1 MNHARLR
8 TAPAAYFAAVDRKD
22 LRSTLDFFAAD
33 ATFTVQSAGL
43 TFAGKDEIE
52 GMFSTFF
59 DDYAVIRHRITNLVV
74 DETAGKAATEQT
86 CPHVRT
92 DGAPETVTT
101 CNVFEFDPDG
111 AFSRVVVW
119 IDAASP
125 LK

>member
-1 MNHARLR
+1 MHDVELR
-8 TAPAAYFAAVDRKD
+8 DAPAAYFAAVDRKD
-22 LRSTLDFFAAD
+22 LRSTLDFFADD

-59 DDYAVIRHRITNLVV
+59 DDYAVIRHGITNLVV
-74 DETAGKAATEQT
+74 DEIAGRAATEQT

-101 CNVFEFDPDG
+101 CNVFEVDAHG
-111 AFSRVVVW
+111 RFSRVVVW